1 MKFPRCYIR
10 DDENFYR
17 VVITSLHDP
26 HADEINQCS
35 EKQGR
40 ENKHPVGS
48 ADALFQWSSITAP
61 GALTSTIRVAS
72 HSGELNYA
80 ASYSLCNF

>member
-17 VVITSLHDP
+17 VVIASWHDL
-26 HADEINQCS
+26 HADEINQGS

-40 ENKHPVGS
+40 ENKHAVGS
-48 ADALFQWSSITAP
+48 VIPGSSGAP
-61 GALTSTIRVAS
+61 RALTSTGRVTS
-72 HSGELNYA
+72 HSGELN
-80 ASYSLCNF
+80 